1 MEECQDH
8 DVLAALNIV
17 AVGLGVGAGGLFA
30 TLLALLLGGGL
41 SLLGVGNGPD
51 IGLVA
56 GIIGGLGVGGWVSGR
71 FANHSER
78 FHGAVTGLIL
88 AGLIIVIA
96 RLGGSGAS
104 TGSVI
109 WLAVLSAITAGLTGW
124 LAGRRKRRAS

>member
-1 MEECQDH
+1 M
-8 DVLAALNIV
+8 LAALNIA
-17 AVGLGVGAGGLFA
+17 AVGLGVGAGGLFT

-41 SLLGVGNGPD
+41 SLLGVEIGPD

-56 GIIGGLGVGGWVSGR
+56 GIVGGLGVGGWVSGR

-88 AGLIIVIA
+88 AGVIVVVA

-109 WLAVLSAITAGLTGW
+109 WLAILSAVIAGLTGW
-124 LAGRRKRRAS
+124 LAGKRKRRAS

>member
-1 MEECQDH
+1 M
-8 DVLAALNIV
+8 LAALNIA

-30 TLLALLLGGGL
+30 TLLALLVGGGL
-41 SLLGVGNGPD
+41 SLLGVEIGPD

-56 GIIGGLGVGGWVSGR
+56 GIVGGLGVGGWVSGR

-88 AGLIIVIA
+88 AGVIVVVA

-109 WLAVLSAITAGLTGW
+109 WLAILSAVIAGLTGW
-124 LAGRRKRRAS
+124 LAGKRKRRAS

>member
-1 MEECQDH
+1 M
-8 DVLAALNIV
+8 LAALNIA

-41 SLLGVGNGPD
+41 SLLGVEIGPD

-56 GIIGGLGVGGWVSGR
+56 GIVGGMGVGGWVSGR

-88 AGLIIVIA
+88 AGVIVVVA

-109 WLAVLSAITAGLTGW
+109 WLAILSAVIAGLTGW
-124 LAGRRKRRAS
+124 LAGKRKRRAS